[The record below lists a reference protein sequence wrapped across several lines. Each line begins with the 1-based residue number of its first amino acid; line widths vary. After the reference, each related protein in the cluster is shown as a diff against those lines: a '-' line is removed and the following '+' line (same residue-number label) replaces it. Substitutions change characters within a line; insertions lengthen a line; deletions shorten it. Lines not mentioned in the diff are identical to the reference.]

1 MAASTATA
9 VPCAAVAAA
18 LLLVSTVM
26 LMPSCFGRAGRIALN
41 PGSGARVHLMLDWRW
56 MAAVG
61 SYELLARPGPGRFRG
76 HRTAPCIRLCSFSSW
91 SSSSWPTGPRLFA
104 KKGLGDRFAQP
115 VDGGLPL
122 PVGQPL
128 FGPAKTV
135 RGVIFSILANPLAA
149 WLMGFDWQVGA
160 LIAAGSVA
168 GDLFSSFVKRRLGLP
183 ASSMA
188 IGLDHVPESLFPLA
202 ACRLLLPVTFLDIFV
217 GVAIFFA
224 GGLILS
230 PILFRWHIRDRPY

>member
-1 MAASTATA
+1 
-9 VPCAAVAAA
+9 
-18 LLLVSTVM
+18 
-26 LMPSCFGRAGRIALN
+26 
-41 PGSGARVHLMLDWRW
+41 
-56 MAAVG
+56 
-61 SYELLARPGPGRFRG
+61 
-76 HRTAPCIRLCSFSSW
+76 
-91 SSSSWPTGPRLFA
+91 
-104 KKGLGDRFAQP
+104 
-115 VDGGLPL
+115 
-122 PVGQPL
+122 
-128 FGPAKTV
+128 
-135 RGVIFSILANPLAA
+135 
-149 WLMGFDWQVGA
+149 MGFDWQVGA

-224 GGLILS
+224 GALILS